1 MRDGLAPL
9 KAGGAKI
16 FLEQPQRKGLPFGWK
31 EGENVYM
38 NPIKVV
44 SYGRSLIEEL
54 AKELVEKYWNPKDPL
69 SLVKVTVIFPHRRP
83 KIYLRHQLKELIK
96 KPFIPPRTYSLEE
109 FITELSLKI
118 EDPPQKVLS
127 IPDRVWLLFHSLN
140 ETKAFKGIQE
150 EFTSFFPWGVRLVG
164 LFEEFYKE
172 MIKPAS
178 IQYPLGVHPKAQEF
192 LEDLSEI
199 FTCYEE
205 ALKAN
210 GFTTPGRRLN
220 YLAQKAK
227 EIPVNGQNV
236 FIVGFYAL
244 TEAENL
250 LFRSLWEKGA
260 RVFWQAEENLPPL
273 YKRWQ
278 NLWKAE
284 LEFIKAESNW
294 NPTIHFISAYDL
306 HSQLSKVREIL
317 EKEKD
322 EKDTAIVLPDPSALM
337 PLLYELPEDQDVNI
351 TLGYPLERTAI
362 WGLIDQLMKLQ
373 ENFDPQRGYYYRD
386 YLSIIRHPFLK
397 RLKLSADKTGQ
408 AVLHLLESKIRE
420 KGKPYLTLEE
430 IEELVE
436 SFEEKE
442 LFQWEI
448 KTEEAK
454 RFLSEI
460 HQTVISIWK
469 EMGSLKDLCK
479 GIEKILNFFEKKQ
492 IPPKEYSLE
501 EEFIYTFR
509 EELLL
514 TLKDS
519 LFFEEKIDQKLLFE
533 LLRELV
539 SFIRT
544 PFEGEPLVK
553 LQVLGLLETRLLK
566 FDRVFVIDVNEGILP
581 PSEEVDPLLPSSFR
595 PVLGLPEREREEEI
609 IWYHFQ
615 RLIRSAKE
623 VYLLWQSNVLS
634 QDKGELKME
643 RSRFVE
649 RLLWEEEKK
658 KGRLLEDEI
667 EKISLNLC
675 PAFLSRK
682 KEIPK
687 KDKEKLK
694 LKLFSISQKR
704 GLSASL
710 FQTYMECPI
719 EFYYRYIL
727 ELKPPEEAIEEME
740 GDVLGEVIHRTL
752 EEYFKP
758 YVGTTYDPSKHHDP
772 ERIFRLFLSNLNKS
786 HLQHLAEEKKIFIKE
801 AVKYRLESYLNSID
815 TPTNIIDLEKELSLK
830 VRLLDTEWNLF
841 GRIDRIDKIKDT
853 FLIIDYKTGSEA
865 KEKFYFSLRIPET
878 FDYESLKE
886 LKKNLNSIQ
895 LRYYIFLFTEGGKKD
910 VEKVNAAYVNLGIA
924 KQDADSNTVKKKEII
939 KYFIEPKKLEIT
951 TERVSYFQQKF
962 PKLLGYLLKHILES
976 PSYYSSTDPVRCS
989 FCEYEPYCLFSH

>member
-1 MRDGLAPL
+1 M
-9 KAGGAKI
+9 
-16 FLEQPQRKGLPFGWK
+16 
-31 EGENVYM
+31 ENIHM
-38 NPIKVV
+38 NPIRVV

-54 AKELVEKYWNPKDPL
+54 AKELVEKHWDPKDPL
-69 SLVKVTVIFPHRRP
+69 SFANLTVIFPHRRP
-83 KIYLRHQLKELIK
+83 KIYLRHHLKELIK
-96 KPFIPPRTYSLEE
+96 KPFILPRIYSIEE
-109 FITELSLKI
+109 FITELALKI

-127 IPDRVWLLFHSLN
+127 IPDRVWLLFHSLK
-140 ETKAFKGIQE
+140 ETKAFKTVQE
-150 EFTSFFPWGVRLVG
+150 GFESFFPWGVRLVG

-178 IQYPLGVHPKAQEF
+178 IQYPLGVHPKVQEF

-199 FTCYEE
+199 FACYEK
-205 ALKAN
+205 ALKSN

-220 YLAQKAK
+220 HLAQKAK
-227 EIPVNGQNV
+227 EIPIYGKNI

-250 LFRSLWEKGA
+250 LFRSLWENGA
-260 RVFWQAEENLPPL
+260 QIFWQAEEPLPPL
-273 YKRWQ
+273 FQRWQ
-278 NLWKAE
+278 NSWKAQ
-284 LEFIKAESNW
+284 LEFVKAEKDSR
-294 NPTIHFISAYDL
+294 PLLHFISAYDL
-306 HSQLSKVREIL
+306 HSQLSKVREVL

-322 EKDTAIVLPDPSALM
+322 EKETAIVLPDPSALM
-337 PLLYELPEDQDVNI
+337 PLLYELPEDQEVNI

-362 WGLIDQLMKLQ
+362 WGLMDQLIKLQ
-373 ENFDPQRGYYYRD
+373 ENFDPQRGYYYKD
-386 YLSIIRHPFLK
+386 YLSVIRHPFLK
-397 RLKLSADKTGQ
+397 RLKLNSDKTGQ

-436 SFEEKE
+436 SFEEEE
-442 LFQWEI
+442 LFRWEI

-454 RFLSEI
+454 RFISEI
-460 HQTVISIWK
+460 HQTVISPWK
-469 EMGSLKDLCK
+469 EIRSLKDLCE
-479 GIEKILNFFEKKQ
+479 GIEKILKFFEERQ
-492 IPPKEYSLE
+492 IPPKGYSLE

-519 LFFEEKIDQKLLFE
+519 LFFEEEINQKLLFE
-533 LLRELV
+533 LFRKLV

-581 PSEEVDPLLPSSFR
+581 PSEDVDPLLPPSLR

-609 IWYHFQ
+609 VWYHFQ

-634 QDKGELKME
+634 QSRGESKME

-649 RLLWEEEKK
+649 RLLWEEEKR

-675 PAFLSRK
+675 PTFFSSK

-687 KDKEKLK
+687 KNKEKLK

-710 FQTYMECPI
+710 FETYMECPI

-727 ELKPPEEAIEEME
+727 ELKPPEKAIEEME
-740 GDVLGEVIHRTL
+740 GDVLGEVIHQTL
-752 EEYFKP
+752 EQYFRP
-758 YVGTTYDPSKHHDP
+758 YVGTIYNPSTHNDP
-772 ERIFRLFLSNLNKS
+772 ERMFKLFLSNLNKS
-786 HLQHLAEEKKIFIKE
+786 PLQYLAEEKKIFIE
-801 AVKYRLESYLNSID
+801 ETVKYRLESYLDSIKE
-815 TPTNIIDLEKELSLK
+815 PTNIVALEKEFSLK
-830 VRLLDTEWNLF
+830 VKLLGTEWNLF
-841 GRIDRIDKIKDT
+841 GRIDRIDLNETENKKYY
-853 FLIIDYKTGSEA
+853 LIMDYKTGTTVEE
-865 KEKFYFSLRIPET
+865 EKIISNFRPPENL
-878 FDYESLKE
+878 DYESLKKLKKE
-886 LKKNLNSIQ
+886 LKGIQ
-895 LRYYIFLFTEGGKKD
+895 LQYYIFLFTEGGRKNVKMVDATYVKLGEKKD
-910 VEKVNAAYVNLGIA
+910 G
-924 KQDADSNTVKKKEII
+924 KKTQFLIKETNPDLW
-939 KYFIEPKKLEIT
+939 KHVD
-951 TERVSYFQQKF
+951 ERVFYFQEKF
-962 PKLLGYLLKHILES
+962 PKLLEYLLRHIVES
-976 PSYYSSTDPVRCS
+976 PSYYSSTDPERCS